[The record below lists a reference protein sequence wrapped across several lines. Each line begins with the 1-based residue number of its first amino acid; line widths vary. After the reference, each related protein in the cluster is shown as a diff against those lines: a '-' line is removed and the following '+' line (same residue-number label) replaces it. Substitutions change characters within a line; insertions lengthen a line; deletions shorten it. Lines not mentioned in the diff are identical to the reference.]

1 MYIKIVYTFA
11 IYFQYFVMKTISL
24 KMDELIF
31 EDTEKILF
39 VSKKP
44 RNRYINEAVRHYNNI
59 QNRLLLEKILQKE
72 SQAVAV
78 SSMEV
83 LKEFEIIDNEL

>member
-1 MYIKIVYTFA
+1 
-11 IYFQYFVMKTISL
+11 MKTISL
-24 KMDELIF
+24 KMERSIF
-31 EDTEKILF
+31 EETEKILLN
-39 VSKKP
+39 SKKP
-44 RNRYINEAVRHYNNI
+44 RNRYINEAVEYYNKI
-59 QNRLLLEKILQKE
+59 QKRLLLEMILRSE

>member
-1 MYIKIVYTFA
+1 MSIMRA
-11 IYFQYFVMKTISL
+11 ISL

-31 EDTEKILF
+31 EETKKILL
-39 VSKKP
+39 VNKKP

-59 QNRLLLEKILQKE
+59 QKKSFLEKILQKE
-72 SQAVAV
+72 SQAVAA

-83 LKEFEIIDNEL
+83 LKEFENMDDELQTI